1 MKQRSGRGKK
11 DCKQREIVVKKWHQV
26 KEANNMPSDDWSL
39 IVQKATIYDLMR
51 IIEEAP
57 GKTYTQ
63 EELKKLFDAYIRGAE
78 Q

>member
-1 MKQRSGRGKK
+1 MPTEK
-11 DCKQREIVVKKWHQV
+11 EVV
-26 KEANNMPSDDWSL
+26 L
-39 IVQKATIYDLMR
+39 IQKATIYDLMR